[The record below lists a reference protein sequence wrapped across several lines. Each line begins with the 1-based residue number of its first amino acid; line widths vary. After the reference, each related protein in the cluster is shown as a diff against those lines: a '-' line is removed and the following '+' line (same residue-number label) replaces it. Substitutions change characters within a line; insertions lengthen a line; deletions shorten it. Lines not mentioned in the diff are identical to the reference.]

1 MEVWLKGDP
10 DAPTPPIERFEGRNK
25 EWMHL
30 FNRDIV
36 SMPDKWEYPW
46 VRGGREG
53 GRGGERE
60 GGRERRR
67 KERKKMILK
76 ECIFYLSLSLSSYS
90 MLHGI

>member
-1 MEVWLKGDP
+1 MLWSKQFYHYIVEVWLKGDP

-46 VRGGREG
+46 VRGGKER

-60 GGRERRR
+60 GGRES
-67 KERKKMILK
+67 ERKR
-76 ECIFYLSLSLSSYS
+76 
-90 MLHGI
+90 

>member
-46 VRGGREG
+46 VRGGREEEE
-53 GRGGERE
+53 GRRREGER
-60 GGRERRR
+60 GRE
-67 KERKKMILK
+67 KDDFKIY
-76 ECIFYLSLSLSSYS
+76 FYFLSLSSYS